1 MTDGAK
7 RHVQRAGI
15 TNEYGAREIDRVID
29 REIKPLLAERL
40 LFGKLRRGGRCRLDE
55 RDGKL
60 VVEEGT

>member
-1 MTDGAK
+1 MTPQAADYVRK
-7 RHVQRAGI
+7 AGI